1 MFDFEIGGILPLEL
15 VDCVPDEPPGL
26 PPPTKLPMISKAPPR
41 GEAPSPPAN
50 KFIATV
56 ARVMAVCMKL
66 VPSPPSC
73 LKFRIWDYLC
83 IFSNNGSVRFQ
94 RIFYQYGC
102 NCRIEKL
109 TPGKMQCHVV

>member
-1 MFDFEIGGILPLEL
+1 MSMFDFEIEGLLPLEL
-15 VDCVPDEPPGL
+15 VDCIPDEPPGL
-26 PPPTKLPMISKAPPR
+26 PPPTKLPIISNAPPR

-73 LKFRIWDYLC
+73 LKFRILDYLC
-83 IFSNNGSVRFQ
+83 IFSFNGSLNSRFPQ
-94 RIFYQYGC
+94 ALYASTLQGWNHESI
-102 NCRIEKL
+102 
-109 TPGKMQCHVV
+109 